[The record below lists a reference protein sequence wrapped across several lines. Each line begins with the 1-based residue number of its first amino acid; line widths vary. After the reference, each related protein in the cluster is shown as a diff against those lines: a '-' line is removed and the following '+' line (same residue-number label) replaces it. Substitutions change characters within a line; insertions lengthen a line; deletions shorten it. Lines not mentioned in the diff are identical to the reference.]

1 MSKEIRKEIR
11 MIKFFKYTVR
21 LILLILIISICIT
34 FYAFKIEPFRLTTN
48 YIQINETN
56 DLSMK
61 VVQFSDVHIKKD
73 FTVERLEKVVKRI
86 NQENADIVIFTGD
99 LYDNFAKYKDNK
111 QLINVLSKIEAKHAK
126 IAIWGNRDYG
136 GGAVRM
142 YQNVMENSGFI
153 VLKNQ
158 NQVLTLDN
166 NKRILLTGLDDGL
179 LGRKASIPGINES
192 NIDYKILL
200 AHEPDIVEPFV
211 DHNYDLILSG
221 HSHGGQI
228 NIPFLPSINEKAL
241 RYSKLVSKYQSG
253 INQISEDTL
262 MYVNTGIGTTHISAR
277 LGVVPEIAV
286 LTVYLD

>member
-221 HSHGGQI
+221 HSYGGQI